1 MKKKTKNIIA
11 LMKDELDGKIM
22 KELVGLS
29 TKTYSYLIDDGGGD
43 KKGKCTKKC
52 AIKTKLKFEKHEN
65 FLEAAPLKNKINHL
79 EKNKTDVHSLKKYHK
94 EFRKNNKLMLKDSK
108 DFKLKGII
116 LLLKKLIRLL

>member
-1 MKKKTKNIIA
+1 
-11 LMKDELDGKIM
+11 M

-29 TKTYSYLIDDGGGD
+29 AKTYSYLIDDGSGD
-43 KKGKCTKKC
+43 VREFRDIKGKCTKKC

-65 FLEAAPLKNKINHL
+65 FLEAVALENKINHL

-94 EFRKNNKLMLKDSK
+94 KFIKNNKLMLKDSK

-116 LLLKKLIRLL
+116 FLLKKLIRLL

>member
-1 MKKKTKNIIA
+1 
-11 LMKDELDGKIM
+11 MKDELDGKMM

-29 TKTYSYLIDDGGGD
+29 AKIYSYLIDDGSGD

-52 AIKTKLKFEKHEN
+52 AIKTKLKFEKHED
-65 FLEAAPLKNKINHL
+65 FLEAAPLENKINHL
-79 EKNKTDVHSLKKYHK
+79 EKKKKTDVHSLKKYHK
-94 EFRKNNKLMLKDSK
+94 EFIKNNKLMLKDSK